1 MDDDPSRTAEAARRR
16 ARRMPLRDIWQWIA
30 PWLLGVLLGCA
41 SLLGFFTASVA
52 RGTDTDVIGFITA
65 GLALLALIWLVK
77 HACDRPAPS
86 LPLDILVDRPESL
99 LLLTAVLSAIA
110 VGGLFLA
117 AKARGAAESAGY
129 ALFVVCLIVIGWNL
143 KHYYDQAKPR

>member
-1 MDDDPSRTAEAARRR
+1 MDHDLSRTADAARRR
-16 ARRMPLRDIWQWIA
+16 AQRMPLRDIWQWIA

-41 SLLGFFTASVA
+41 ALLGFFTARGA
-52 RGTDTDVIGFITA
+52 RGADTYAVGFITA

-77 HACDRPAPS
+77 HACDHPAPG

-99 LLLTAVLSAIA
+99 LLLVALLSALA

-117 AKARGAAESAGY
+117 AETRGAAESAGY
-129 ALFVVCLIVIGWNL
+129 ALFVVCLIVIASNL
-143 KHYYDQAKPR
+143 KHYYDQNTPR

>member
-1 MDDDPSRTAEAARRR
+1 MDDDPSRRAEAARRR
-16 ARRMPLRDIWQWIA
+16 ARRTPLGDIWQWIA

-41 SLLGFFTASVA
+41 SLLGFFTASGA
-52 RGTDTDVIGFITA
+52 RGADTYVIGFITA

-77 HACDRPAPS
+77 HACDRRAPS
-86 LPLDILVDRPESL
+86 LPFDILVDWPESL
-99 LLLTAVLSAIA
+99 VLLIAVLSAIA

-117 AKARGAAESAGY
+117 AETRGAAESAGY

-143 KHYYDQAKPR
+143 KHYYDRTNPR

>member
-1 MDDDPSRTAEAARRR
+1 MDDDPSRTAESARRR
-16 ARRMPLRDIWQWIA
+16 TRRMPLREIWQWIA

-41 SLLGFFTASVA
+41 SLLGFFTASGA
-52 RGTDTDVIGFITA
+52 PGADTYVIGFTTA

-77 HACDRPAPS
+77 RACDRSTPD
-86 LPLDILVDRPESL
+86 LPLDILVDRSESL
-99 LLLTAVLSAIA
+99 LLLIAVLSAAA